1 MCVFV
6 EDDVYTWRVE
16 CVVAAAAAPL
26 RQQQFFFSC
35 CCCLASYL
43 LEAIGK
49 ERQSLTK
56 RCRGTVTLLLV
67 RYFYFL
73 KITLCIVRQ
82 NNNFKK
88 GFTIYK

>member
-16 CVVAAAAAPL
+16 CVVAAAAAAPL
-26 RQQQFFFSC
+26 RQEQFFSFC
-35 CCCLASYL
+35 AAAVALASYL

-67 RYFYFL
+67 HSLF
-73 KITLCIVRQ
+73 KKKNTLCIVRQ
-82 NNNFKK
+82 NNK
-88 GFTIYK
+88 GFTV